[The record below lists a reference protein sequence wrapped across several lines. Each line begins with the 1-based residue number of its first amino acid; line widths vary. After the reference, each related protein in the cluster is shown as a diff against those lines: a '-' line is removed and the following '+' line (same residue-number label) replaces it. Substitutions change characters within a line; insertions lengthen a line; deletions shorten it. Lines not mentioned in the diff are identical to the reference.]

1 MNTFLYYFDKLTK
14 WFDFSWLVTIPKK
27 YREEREEREEKEQDI
42 DPPPY
47 NYLYDPLLDN
57 KY

>member
-14 WFDFSWLVTIPKK
+14 WLDFSWLVTIPKK
-27 YREEREEREEKEQDI
+27 YREEREEKEEDI

-47 NYLYDPLLDN
+47 KFLYDPLLDN